1 MEDVQLPAA
10 RRQHAV
16 EREAA
21 PRGGPL
27 PRVEE
32 AALVVLQRLDD
43 GRVPIES
50 LLLPG
55 RADAADDLNNNNNKA
70 WMEEGWM
77 MGLVGVPRSAEAQTR
92 SAAQRRRYAEE
103 WEWESECVG
112 NEFVEE

>member
-50 LLLPG
+50 LLLPSG
-55 RADAADDLNNNNNKA
+55 ADAADDLNNNNKA
-70 WMEEGWM
+70 WMEGWM
-77 MGLVGVPRSAEAQTR
+77 MGLVVYPAAQTR
-92 SAAQRRRYAEE
+92 SAAQRSAD
-103 WEWESECVG
+103 G
-112 NEFVEE
+112 T